1 MKTNW
6 FGLFPICQIL
16 HIYKKQKKIEETSKT
31 SSLNKDNEKDTFEI
45 RRENEKGRQT

>member
-6 FGLFPICQIL
+6 FGLVPIHQIL
-16 HIYKKQKKIEETSKT
+16 HIYKKRRKVEETNKN

-45 RRENEKGRQT
+45 RRDNEKSR